1 MNIHVRYFLPSSYD
15 VTKHNAATHIPP
27 LSVTV
32 IVEHS
37 QGRQFYAEG
46 KTDDFESFASRRNI
60 KARIKNLF
68 KL

>member
-1 MNIHVRYFLPSSYD
+1 MMSPSIMLP
-15 VTKHNAATHIPP
+15 HIPP

-68 KL
+68 KLKTLPQTI